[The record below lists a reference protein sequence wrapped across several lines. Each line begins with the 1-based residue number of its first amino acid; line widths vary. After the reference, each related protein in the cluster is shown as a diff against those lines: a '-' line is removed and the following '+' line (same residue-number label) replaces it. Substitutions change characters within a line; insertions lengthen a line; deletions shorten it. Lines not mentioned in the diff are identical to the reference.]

1 MAQKEIQLNIQISE
15 VSNKC
20 LRLINKTTTNIA
32 FIHNAVLNIDTI
44 TFPPLQTDGL
54 PITIDDPN
62 ENALNIS
69 PKEKALDWLL
79 KKAFEE
85 FILGLTESLIE
96 AYKVVKLK
104 TFSIKTKT
112 QTFTVDQI
120 NEEIEKISKKPL
132 ELPFPK
138 LIDEIEAELKKRL
151 NLSDEIKSI
160 NQVRNC
166 LVHDNGIV
174 SDKRI
179 NDKENNCLN
188 LKYIE
193 LVVISEKDGKIIEVK
208 LQDKKDGFTT
218 NKIGFETRQS
228 IISFPKGG
236 HVKIDQ
242 NLFNCISYTCIQFV
256 FGLLDSMP
264 KPDK

>member
-1 MAQKEIQLNIQISE
+1 MTHKEIKLNIQISE

-20 LRLINKTTTNIA
+20 LRLINKTTTNVA
-32 FIHNAVLNIDTI
+32 FIYNAILNVDTD

-54 PITIDDPN
+54 PIIIDDPN
-62 ENALNIS
+62 EKTLNIS
-69 PKEKALDWLL
+69 PKEKSLDWLL

-96 AYKVVKLK
+96 AHKVVKLK
-104 TFSIKTKT
+104 NFSVKTKS
-112 QTFTVDQI
+112 QPYTVDQI
-120 NEEIEKISKKPL
+120 NEEIEKINKRPL
-132 ELPFPK
+132 DLPFPK
-138 LIDEIEAELKKRL
+138 LIDEIEAELNNRL
-151 NLSDEIKSI
+151 NLSDEIKSV

-166 LVHDNGIV
+166 LVHDNSIV

-179 NDKENNCLN
+179 NDKENNCLQ

-193 LVVISEKDGKIIEVK
+193 LVVYSEKDGKIIEVK

-218 NKIGFETRQS
+218 NKIGFETRQRN
-228 IISFPKGG
+228 ISFPKGG

-242 NLFNCISYTCIQFV
+242 NLFNCVSYTCIQFV
-256 FGLLDSMP
+256 FGLLEAMP